1 MIPDARRQRRWPRL
15 RRRYKVTLG
24 QSPSFSVDVGGGGFC
39 TELLRVLPPGTPV
52 EGVINVRGK
61 ELPFVGRVAW
71 AKPGFPHL
79 GVRGRM
85 GVHFTRFTSGFP
97 DAERE
102 GDQRGA
108 DKPVG

>member
-1 MIPDARRQRRWPRL
+1 MISDTRHHRRWPRL

-52 EGVINVRGK
+52 EGTIHVRGK
-61 ELPFVGRVAW
+61 DLAFAGRVAW

-85 GVHFTRFTSGFP
+85 GVLFTHFTSSFT
-97 DAERE
+97 DADHEPERPA
-102 GDQRGA
+102 G
-108 DKPVG
+108 